1 MAKIIAIAGKGG
13 VGKTTIASLI
23 INSLSEKGVVLAVD
37 ADPSAN
43 LNQALGLPIPETVG
57 NIREQIDEKVR
68 KGTFSAGVTKMDF
81 LDMRVREALAESEK
95 IDLLVMGR
103 PEGPGCYCAVN
114 NILRGIMD
122 KLKDTY
128 EYVVVDCE
136 AGMEHISRQT
146 TKDIDYL
153 IIVSDPTLRS
163 LNAAA
168 GIHGLINE
176 LRSHPGKISLVIN
189 RLQKE
194 LPQKVNDQI
203 DCLKIET
210 VITIPEDKELYDL
223 EIEGRPIIELSEA
236 SSLKNGVQELT
247 SALGF

>member
-1 MAKIIAIAGKGG
+1 MVKIIAIAGKGG

-43 LNQALGLPIPETVG
+43 LNQALGLPITETVG

-81 LDMRVREALAESEK
+81 LDMRVREALAESGK

-146 TKDIDYL
+146 TKDVDYL

-168 GIHGLINE
+168 SIHGLINE
-176 LRSHPGKISLVIN
+176 LRSHPVKISLVIN

-194 LPQKVNDQI
+194 LPQKVKDQI
-203 DCLKIET
+203 ECLKIDP
-210 VITIPEDKELYDL
+210 VITIPEDKELYDI

-247 SALGF
+247 SALGL